1 MISTILLLLQGLPLV
16 LLELFL
22 GQYSALP
29 PGRSSSCSWTR
40 IFSFCCKIWNIFQK
54 STFSTVRLFRHLSP
68 LLRGLGTALCIQAA
82 IRWITSVL
90 FWCFCLSP
98 FCFTSCRSSVSFPSR
113 LLFSDPVWLHLTL
126 VGVKHLPMPALLHNE
141 HYQNEGAGQPTI
153 SLFLHLFTFL
163 VSLLWQLVMS
173 AKICIF
179 VITMFDKTGTSTKP
193 EQVTPKGL

>member
-29 PGRSSSCSWTR
+29 PGRSPSCSWTR
-40 IFSFCCKIWNIFQK
+40 IFSFCRKIFNIFQK

-82 IRWITSVL
+82 IRWITSVFIL
-90 FWCFCLSP
+90 TFLSFS
-98 FCFTSCRSSVSFPSR
+98 FCFTSCLSPVSFPSR

-126 VGVKHLPMPALLHNE
+126 VGVNIFPCPPCYIMN
-141 HYQNEGAGQPTI
+141 TI
-153 SLFLHLFTFL
+153 RMRELANPQFLCFFLHLFTFL
-163 VSLLWQLVMS
+163 VSLLWHLAMS
-173 AKICIF
+173 AIN
-179 VITMFDKTGTSTKP
+179 
-193 EQVTPKGL
+193 L